1 MKVSVDSGA
10 QTTIMPNA
18 CADRLGLLHYLVDDG
33 FEGMAVGVGK
43 GKTLGKIHISQFE
56 YNNIFPVP

>member
-1 MKVSVDSGA
+1 
-10 QTTIMPNA
+10 MPNA